1 VGKYALFCWPHLRE
15 EPNPVSPDTSHGAA
29 EVVAPQGVRS
39 FILQPGFAYLAQVC
53 GRASKRSCR
62 EAAIQLESQRD

>member
-1 VGKYALFCWPHLRE
+1 
-15 EPNPVSPDTSHGAA
+15 VSPDTSHGAA